1 MTNPKPFLPQACC
14 GTYTGR
20 QDQHMFARANYL
32 LPFLVSATLHGSV
45 AAAVYAG
52 VVYGPE
58 ISLSGGGGSS
68 TYYVS
73 FVDGEQ
79 ELAPRGQIAQQPT
92 FSPVPRIQSKQE
104 FHSQTVRLTPPS
116 KLLRASPGP
125 KAFSPASGLA
135 LDKSPENALCNSSL
149 NCGALPGPG
158 VTGNSSGHAQGS
170 SPIVA
175 PKPPYPWAARR
186 AGFEGSVELAV
197 DISKSGEV
205 SYARIVQSSGR
216 EDCDSS
222 ALETI
227 REKWKFSP
235 ATRNGRPI
243 DWNEKI
249 VVVYSLKN

>member
-1 MTNPKPFLPQACC
+1 
-14 GTYTGR
+14 
-20 QDQHMFARANYL
+20 MFARANYF

-73 FVDGEQ
+73 FVSSEQ
-79 ELAPRGQIAQQPT
+79 ELAPRGQIAQQST
-92 FSPVPRIQSKQE
+92 FSPAPRIQSKQE
-104 FHSQTVRLTPPS
+104 YHYQAARLTPSS
-116 KLLRASPGP
+116 KLLRASPSP
-125 KAFSPASGLA
+125 KVFSAPNGLA
-135 LDKSPENALCNSSL
+135 LDKSPDNAICSGSL

-158 VTGNSSGHAQGS
+158 VAGNSSGHAQGS
-170 SPIVA
+170 APILA

-216 EDCDSS
+216 EDCDNS

-235 ATRNGRPI
+235 ATQNGRPI